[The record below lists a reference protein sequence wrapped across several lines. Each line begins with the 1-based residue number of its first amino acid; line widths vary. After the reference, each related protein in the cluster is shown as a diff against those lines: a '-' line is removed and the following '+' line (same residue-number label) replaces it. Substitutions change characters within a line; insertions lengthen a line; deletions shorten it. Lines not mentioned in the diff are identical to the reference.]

1 LWKVTV
7 AEHVAKAYLDPGT
20 PEEQSRRQFLA
31 TATVAI
37 GNVIGVVLTVPL
49 VVSLIPETLVK
60 PDTAGGSWT
69 PLSADDLKALDSATQ
84 APVKI
89 SFTFK
94 AKDGYLESDDT
105 QYVWGVK
112 LSPEEVDSFKAK
124 RPDLFSVDGTVNY
137 PAVNM
142 GFVIFSSVC
151 PHLGCRFNWVDDQ
164 KRFICPCHGSNFG
177 FEGEYLAGPAPRGLD
192 PLPFRETNGTAEVTW
207 IEYRSQQPSR
217 VIISYT

>member
-1 LWKVTV
+1 M

-20 PEEQSRRQFLA
+20 PQEQSRRQFLA
-31 TATVAI
+31 TATVAV
-37 GNVIGVVLTVPL
+37 GNVIGVVLAVPL
-49 VVSLIPETLVK
+49 VVSLIPQSLIE
-60 PDTAGGSWT
+60 PNTAGGQWT
-69 PLSADDLKALDSATQ
+69 PISDDDLKALEAATQ

-105 QYVWGVK
+105 EYVWGVK
-112 LSPEEVDSFKAK
+112 LTPEEVASFRST
-124 RPDLFSVDGTVNY
+124 RPDLFSDDGKVDY

-142 GFVIFSSVC
+142 GFVIFSSIC
-151 PHLGCRFNWVDDQ
+151 PHLGCRFNWIDAE
-164 KRFICPCHGSNFG
+164 KRFMCPCHGSQFG
-177 FEGEYLAGPAPRGLD
+177 LEGQYLAGPAPRGLD
-192 PLPFRETNGTAEVTW
+192 PLPFREVNGTAQVTW